1 MEVVEVQGG
10 WIYSEGG
17 ANGIPEGFSGGRG
30 REVDTDSRFFWQ
42 LDRIAINWDEE
53 EWVGD
58 LGGKQFIV
66 IFFNVSISIFS
77 FKFFL

>member
-17 ANGIPEGFSGGRG
+17 VNWIPEGFGGGRG

-66 IFFNVSISIFS
+66 IFF
-77 FKFFL
+77 